1 MNGEKLIERIL
12 AGCEVVVV
20 SRDRLCNSSI
30 FYRGG
35 DGEIYAWTRELGTCG
50 PYDKD
55 ALENHLEI
63 MRAENADIYV
73 RGRATK

>member
-20 SRDRLCNSSI
+20 SREKLVNSSI
-30 FYRGG
+30 FYVGG

-50 PYDKD
+50 PYDRA

-63 MRAENADIYV
+63 MRAENADIFV
-73 RGRATK
+73 RGRGAK